1 MISWL
6 RKPRTQTTS
15 SCRHQKPNTTYYNT
29 HKEKKIVSLRT
40 YSTYETNTSY
50 YITHKEKMAP
60 AHDIQQVVTRGGD
73 LFSSLNPYTTT
84 SNLKQVTSTTTT
96 LQTTTILQSYTQFP
110 NIVLAQQ
117 QLTIS
122 RSRQPPTIDKQ
133 TNTTQKYTNSNQAPS
148 NIISTTPTHCQHT
161 LFHTLHC
168 VFLHV
173 ANTHCC
179 THCIAGSG

>member
-1 MISWL
+1 
-6 RKPRTQTTS
+6 
-15 SCRHQKPNTTYYNT
+15 
-29 HKEKKIVSLRT
+29 
-40 YSTYETNTSY
+40 
-50 YITHKEKMAP
+50 MAP

-84 SNLKQVTSTTTT
+84 SNLKQGTSTTTT
-96 LQTTTILQSYTQFP
+96 IQTTTILQSYTIFP

-148 NIISTTPTHCQHT
+148 NIISTTSTHCQHTVSHIALRISTHCQHT
-161 LFHTLHC
+161 LLHTLHC
-168 VFLHV
+168 GFWL
-173 ANTHCC
+173 
-179 THCIAGSG
+179 GQR